1 MGPNREEPYPTIKWE
16 DFAPKLTQL
25 RKGTVQWG
33 AARVQ
38 ELFVH
43 RLNSKFDDLFL
54 NGSRVNSL
62 SSFTDF
68 IKAGPWDDKMRGI
81 VFYAQ
86 DGMWEKCNSWSYNLE
101 AEYARMLGIKFTGVR
116 ANGTKAK
123 RTHKGKCA
131 HYLFVKCKGTLVNTI
146 RNATKRAWKEALFNR
161 KPKVTKVSEEE
172 GGEGIPLPMETDAD
186 DMAKHIPKILHYQSR
201 ENAATSGFAAIPGFN
216 GVIAICE
223 GHASL
228 QPATQAVGMSFSS
241 PSIASSASS
250 STLTNSTFHND
261 SVGLEL
267 LRKLMATPGITLDKV
282 VETINM
288 QKQLVSAAASV
299 VPVVVPIPA
308 EVVIAPEV
316 VIFAPPEVVIAPTAA
331 LIASVVIPDSAPDE
345 SVFDESVLVGAPDSV
360 TEIVVVPDPEPV
372 VVDKSVHS
380 DKINKV
386 SLSTLGLVAHHY
398 LPSDSSLLERP
409 KIQSCLLQK
418 GRDLTRVPCP
428 LKRLDLVL
436 PGFDHLACDL
446 ILLLCIVF

>member
-38 ELFVH
+38 ELFIH
-43 RLNSKFDDLFL
+43 RLNNKFDDLFL

-68 IKAGPWDDKMRGI
+68 IKAGPWDDKMRAI

-101 AEYARMLGIKFTGVR
+101 AEYARMLGIKFTGMR
-116 ANGTKAK
+116 ANGTKPK

-161 KPKVTKVSEEE
+161 KPKVTKVSEEG
-172 GGEGIPLPMETDAD
+172 GGEGILLPMEMDAD
-186 DMAKHIPKILHYQSR
+186 AMAKHVPKILHYQSR
-201 ENAATSGFAAIPGFN
+201 EVAATSGFAAIPGFN
-216 GVIAICE
+216 GVIGICE

-228 QPATQAVGMSFSS
+228 QPMTQAVGMSFSS
-241 PSIASSASS
+241 PSIASIASS
-250 STLTNSTFHND
+250 STLTNSTFHNSD

-282 VETINM
+282 AETFNM
-288 QKQLVSAAASV
+288 QNQLVSAAASV

-308 EVVIAPEV
+308 EVVIDPEV
-316 VIFAPPEVVIAPTAA
+316 VIDAPLEVVISPTAA
-331 LIASVVIPDSAPDE
+331 LASVIPDSAPDE
-345 SVFDESVLVGAPDSV
+345 SNP
-360 TEIVVVPDPEPV
+360 TPKRKR
-372 VVDKSVHS
+372 VDKGPLPPAE
-380 DKINKV
+380 KV
-386 SLSTLGLVAHHY
+386 
-398 LPSDSSLLERP
+398 R
-409 KIQSCLLQK
+409 SCAAW
-418 GRDLTRVPCP
+418 
-428 LKRLDLVL
+428 
-436 PGFDHLACDL
+436 F
-446 ILLLCIVF
+446 